1 MNELSSKGKS
11 PKKSVEVISEY
22 PLNGPF
28 AKARIVREKTGQIK
42 YLVKEVQLKEE
53 DKKSLNEIKGFLSD
67 ELDVD
72 VKSLGSTK
80 KVETYLRKMVERV
93 VKNYR
98 IKTEKDSLEK
108 LMYYLIRDF
117 IHFGKIDPLMRDPH
131 VEDIGCNGYGLPVY
145 IWHREYESIP
155 TNIVFETPEE
165 LDRFVV
171 KLTYMTRRAISI
183 AQPVVDASLPDG
195 SRAHLTYEKEV
206 TRRGSSFTIRRF
218 RVKPFTVTD
227 LIAFNTLSPEIA
239 AWFWYLV
246 ENRASVMVVGGTAC
260 GKTTTLNVLSMFI
273 KPDSKI
279 VSIEDT
285 AELQLPHENWL
296 PSVVRTGFG
305 VTSKLAEI
313 TLFDLLRNAMR
324 QRPEFII
331 VGEVRGAE
339 AYALFQAIATGHGG
353 LCSLHADSIEASVHR
368 LETEP
373 MNIPRSLI
381 TTVDVIAV
389 QALMKMKDKSIRR
402 IVSVSEVVGLDPT
415 TKDLLTNDVF
425 KWDPKKDTFTYYGRS
440 YVLEKMAERFGVGYD
455 EAVKEIDKRRLVLEW
470 MAENSISD
478 YKDVAKVI
486 RSYYLNPTELLEWI
500 KVGKA

>member
-1 MNELSSKGKS
+1 MNELSRKGKS
-11 PKKSVEVISEY
+11 SERSVEVISKY
-22 PLNGPF
+22 TLNEPF
-28 AKARIVREKTGQIK
+28 ARARIVREKTGQIK
-42 YLVKEVQLKEE
+42 YLVEEVPLEE
-53 DKKSLNEIKGFLSD
+53 KDKKSLNEIKEFLSD

-72 VKSLGSTK
+72 VKSLGSTE
-80 KVETYLRKMVERV
+80 KVETHLRKMVEGV
-93 VKNYR
+93 VKNHR
-98 IKTEKDSLEK
+98 IKIEKGSLEK
-108 LMYYLIRDF
+108 LMYYIIRDF
-117 IHFGKIDPLMRDPH
+117 IYFDKIDPLMRDPG

-155 TNIVFETPEE
+155 TNMVFETSEE

-195 SRAHLTYEKEV
+195 SRVHLTYEKEV
-206 TRRGSSFTIRRF
+206 TRRGSSFSIRKF

-227 LIAFNTLSPEIA
+227 LIAFNTLSADMA

-273 KPDSKI
+273 KPDAKI

-313 TLFDLLRNAMR
+313 TLFDLLKNAMR
-324 QRPEFII
+324 QRPEYII
-331 VGEVRGAE
+331 VGEVRGDE
-339 AYALFQAIATGHGG
+339 AYTLFQAIATGHGG
-353 LCSLHADSIEASVHR
+353 LCSLHADSMEATIYR

-381 TTVDVIAV
+381 TTMDVIAV
-389 QALMKMKDKSIRR
+389 EALMKMEGKSIRR

-440 YVLEKMAERFGVGYD
+440 YVLEKLARRFGVGYD
-455 EAVKEIDKRRLVLEW
+455 EAVKEIDNRRLVLKW
-470 MAENSISD
+470 MTENSISD

-486 RSYYLNPTELLEWI
+486 RSYYLNPAEFLEWI
-500 KVGKA
+500 TVGKG